1 MEGATTVDS
10 NAPHPAPFASKQ
22 DSVPLSFPAILR
34 NPGLNGRFAHLT
46 DTRAASPSV
55 TAKKIGRRD
64 ENNGRRWV
72 RRKENNRFVGNPHIV
87 LATRQDYGVQL
98 PKVKSTFPEPLPTY
112 LPRTAKLP
120 VTGSPVVDPSSA
132 NYGRFSLSLKGMR
145 RELRRSGRRAQF
157 LVRDVEQAMTDWL
170 ATAGAVLASDSP
182 QSMGSERQM
191 IGECQTIHEVSRT
204 PFQLVWSCDSDP
216 FARYVVHCCARYH
229 DVVSYSKEVSGERFT
244 YLLRPNVTRPDFFAP
259 AAIATP
265 PVTDIDSSSQ
275 FDTESDFTDLD
286 SFSEVDEVASL
297 AASSRESLVH
307 VTEHDSEEA
316 CNLSIDISHSRRYTK
331 TTVAYPRTTSH
342 TESDSNALHLITVTF
357 SSTFII
363 HSKAASNGCI
373 LQTIILCI
381 FILLTST

>member
-1 MEGATTVDS
+1 
-10 NAPHPAPFASKQ
+10 
-22 DSVPLSFPAILR
+22 
-34 NPGLNGRFAHLT
+34 
-46 DTRAASPSV
+46 
-55 TAKKIGRRD
+55 
-64 ENNGRRWV
+64 
-72 RRKENNRFVGNPHIV
+72 
-87 LATRQDYGVQL
+87 
-98 PKVKSTFPEPLPTY
+98 
-112 LPRTAKLP
+112 
-120 VTGSPVVDPSSA
+120 
-132 NYGRFSLSLKGMR
+132 MR

-229 DVVSYSKEVSGERFT
+229 DVVSYSKFVIYTDGEYGSDPNTIGKEVSGERFT

-316 CNLSIDISHSRRYTK
+316 WSVSGGTDLEADLPEQVISPLIYLTLDDTPRRQLPIRARPRIPNQTVMRSSSSPSRSPVRLSFI
-331 TTVAYPRTTSH
+331 PRPRPT
-342 TESDSNALHLITVTF
+342 
-357 SSTFII
+357 
-363 HSKAASNGCI
+363 AASSKPSFYAY
-373 LQTIILCI
+373 L
-381 FILLTST
+381 FS